1 MKCEFR
7 AYTPCL
13 ALQPYVNCYLH
24 MKGKRCAAWQQQ
36 LVPGN
41 IQGLGFIFSGS
52 IHSSLAAPNTSTIR
66 SFVLGQLQKPV
77 DVNFTED
84 LDVITILFKSTGM
97 YRLFGIPMQLFAGRG
112 VDFELVCRRQ
122 EENAVRKVFSNDTTK
137 ERVAAI
143 ETLLLEKLP
152 QHPDQHAD
160 RIEYASRLILTHNGN
175 LTVNQIAREVNMS
188 KRNLERHFIGQVG
201 LSPKS
206 FSCIARIK
214 NVLQL
219 IIFQPMSAWKEISQK
234 LEYADQAHF
243 FHEFKKFTGK
253 TPREYF
259 KSITDFEHFLYAG

>member
-1 MKCEFR
+1 
-7 AYTPCL
+7 
-13 ALQPYVNCYLH
+13 
-24 MKGKRCAAWQQQ
+24 MKGNRCAPWQQQ

-52 IHSSLAAPNTSTIR
+52 IRSSLAPDASTFR

-77 DVNFTED
+77 TINFKED
-84 LDVITILFKSTGM
+84 LDLITVLFKSTGM
-97 YRLFGIPMQLFAGRG
+97 YRLFGIPMQLFAHRSI
-112 VDFELVCRRQ
+112 DFELVCCLQ
-122 EENAVRKVFSNDTTK
+122 DENAVRKIFCNDTTK

-143 ETLLLEKLP
+143 EALLLEKLP
-152 QHPDQHAD
+152 RHPDQHAD
-160 RIEYASRLILTHNGN
+160 RIEYASRLILSHSGN
-175 LTVNQIAREVNMS
+175 LTVNQLAREVNMS

-214 NVLQL
+214 NVLEL
-219 IIFQPMSAWKEISQK
+219 IILQPMSAWKEISQK

-253 TPREYF
+253 TPGEYF
-259 KSITDFEHFLYAG
+259 QSITDFEHFLYAR